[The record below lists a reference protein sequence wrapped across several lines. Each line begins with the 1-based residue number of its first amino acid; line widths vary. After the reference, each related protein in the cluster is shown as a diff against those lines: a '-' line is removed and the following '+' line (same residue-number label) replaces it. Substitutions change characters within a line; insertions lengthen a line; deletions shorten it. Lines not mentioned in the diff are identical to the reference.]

1 MLLLLYVGGSEQSG
15 FLWIIKFY
23 CYKTPPAPS
32 TSPHP
37 PPSSYP
43 DLTSSVRKCITIIN
57 LNTIV
62 LLRPVASA
70 PWPHHRHSAGA
81 GVCVYKTLCPPE
93 AVWRHPDC
101 CPAIYAIFIPPPA
114 ANCSISTPLSTIQ
127 MWPRVIHTSHPAWR
141 SDMDT
146 ELEID
151 SLYLNV
157 SCFANKSRVGRIRK
171 SIGTLV

>member
-1 MLLLLYVGGSEQSG
+1 MFYNIFVVVVCWWWVRAESG

-23 CYKTPPAPS
+23 CYKTPACTQHS
-32 TSPHP
+32 TT
-37 PPSSYP
+37 PSSLVISWS
-43 DLTSSVRKCITIIN
+43 DIFCSQIHHNHRFIN

-62 LLRPVASA
+62 LLRPIASA
-70 PWPHHRHSAGA
+70 PWPHHRHSGGA

-127 MWPRVIHTSHPAWR
+127 MWPRVIHTSHPVWR
-141 SDMDT
+141 S
-146 ELEID
+146 
-151 SLYLNV
+151 
-157 SCFANKSRVGRIRK
+157 
-171 SIGTLV
+171 SI